1 MYSSNLRI
9 IIIIFFT
16 MYNNTMLN
24 LFIIIN
30 KDFFFIRV

>member
-9 IIIIFFT
+9 IFIYFFT

-30 KDFFFIRV
+30 KFFFIY

>member
-1 MYSSNLRI
+1 MHSSNLR

-30 KDFFFIRV
+30 KDFFFY